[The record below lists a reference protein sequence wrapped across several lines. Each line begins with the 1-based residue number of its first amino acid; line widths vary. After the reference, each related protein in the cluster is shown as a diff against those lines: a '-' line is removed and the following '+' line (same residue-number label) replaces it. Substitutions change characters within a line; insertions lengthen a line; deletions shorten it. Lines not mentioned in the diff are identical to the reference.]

1 MEILKKLR
9 KALQKKV
16 KTSSSNQSSE
26 QNQELTYL
34 LDELNH
40 RLLDLERQIL
50 EIRIQPESLTMTFQ
64 TEEEYLE
71 NLQITF
77 AEELYLELCK
87 ELGSDRIPFM
97 GIA

>member
-9 KALQKKV
+9 KALQMKV
-16 KTSSSNQSSE
+16 KTSSSNQASE